1 MTKIILVR
9 HGYSVANKGNLF
21 AGHTDVEL
29 SDIGYKQA
37 ELVSDYILANY
48 KVDAVYTSD
57 LQRASNTVKKVADSL
72 NLPLQKTTAFRE
84 IFAGEWETLSFDEIA
99 VKFPDKY
106 AIWITNTG
114 LARCPGGENM
124 FELQERA
131 FNKMLEIAKTH
142 EGQTVVIGTHAGVIR
157 ALQCAVEKVTLESMK
172 DITWVPNASISL
184 LKFENGEFT
193 PEFWGYNDYLEELK
207 TKIPTRI

>member
-9 HGYSVANKGNLF
+9 HGFSQANKGNLF
-21 AGHTDVEL
+21 AGQTDVALDE
-29 SDIGYKQA
+29 IGVKQA

-72 NLPLQKTTAFRE
+72 NLPLNKTTSFRE
-84 IFAGEWETLSFDEIA
+84 IFAGEWEALPFDDIKEQ
-99 VKFPDKY
+99 FPEQY

-114 LARCPGGENM
+114 MARCPGGENM
-124 FELQERA
+124 FELQNRA
-131 FNKMLEIAKTH
+131 YSKLLDIAKLH
-142 EGQTVVIGTHAGVIR
+142 KGQTVVIGTHAGVIR
-157 ALQCAVEKVTLESMK
+157 ALQCAIDGVTLESMK
-172 DITWVPNASISL
+172 DISWVPNASISL
-184 LKFENGEFT
+184 INFENDKFT
-193 PEFWGYNDYLEELK
+193 PVFWGLNDYLEELK